1 MIIQYRSNK
10 EFFYDMIFVD
20 MYIESHIYKIL
31 LILYLFIYL
40 FIYLF
45 CCVLFCLDSNYNIL
59 PVACKQNGFF
69 SLPRLADDKIMSINS
84 YLFILII
91 NRVHQKSLNVHI
103 ILLPKL
109 IRLQNYVLIFNLCV
123 IGSYQYIEI

>member
-1 MIIQYRSNK
+1 MKLYIVFISFGIWRFVYRKSYLK
-10 EFFYDMIFVD
+10 LVYYFL
-20 MYIESHIYKIL
+20 IL
-31 LILYLFIYL
+31 LFLF
-40 FIYLF
+40 FVVF
-45 CCVLFCLDSNYNIL
+45 VCCMVFCLDSNYTIL

-69 SLPRLADDKIMSINS
+69 SLPRLADDKIMNTNS

-91 NRVHQKSLNVHI
+91 NRVHQKSLDVHI

-109 IRLQNYVLIFNLCV
+109 IRLQNCVLIFNLYV